1 MSEQT
6 NNIVFYQTEN
16 ADVVVNVVYKDE
28 TFWLS
33 QKSMTALFDV
43 NIQAITKHLSN
54 I

>member
-1 MSEQT
+1 MAET

-33 QKSMTALFDV
+33 QKAMAAFFDV
-43 NIQAITKHLSN
+43 NTQAITKHLSN